1 MEGYVKSESSLNYGG
16 ELDLTLRKKSER
28 KRVVVERQS

>member
-1 MEGYVKSESSLNYGG
+1 MGVT
-16 ELDLTLRKKSER
+16 LDLTFCKKNER

>member
-1 MEGYVKSESSLNYGG
+1 MGVT
-16 ELDLTLRKKSER
+16 LDLTFCKKDER

>member
-1 MEGYVKSESSLNYGG
+1 MFFENMGVT
-16 ELDLTLRKKSER
+16 LDLTFCKKNER